1 MPKHGA
7 KLQVRDSFSMI
18 GKGLVVV
25 GVLLDGAIRLKMKTV
40 VGGKTG
46 EVRTI
51 EYRDEV
57 PEVFDKVGDVVSL
70 LIHGIER
77 DDIQDPVLLFD

>member
-1 MPKHGA
+1 M
-7 KLQVRDSFSMI
+7 QVRDSFSMI

>member
-1 MPKHGA
+1 
-7 KLQVRDSFSMI
+7 MI

-25 GVLLDGAIRLKMKTV
+25 GVLLDGAIRLKMKTM
-40 VGGKTG
+40 VGGKIG